1 MFVGREHEL
10 ELLREPNWRD
20 QAQLIVV
27 YGRRR
32 VGKTALV
39 EEAYRDDTLW
49 KFDGLEGVTRPRQL
63 RHFANQLGGYEP
75 SVHAGPV
82 PRSWAEALDLLVKSL
97 RTRKNQQTVLFFD
110 EFQWMA
116 SMRAPLVSLF
126 KSCWDNHLSKQPG
139 LRVVLCGSVSSFMV
153 KKVIRSRALYGRVST
168 ELDLQP
174 MSLDDARLFFGKDR
188 TEQEIMEV
196 AMCLGTIP
204 QYLKELNPQLSL
216 MQNLHEYAFRP
227 GGFFFGEFQRIFISH
242 FGRNRTYERIL
253 DLLSVRARSTQE
265 LAKACRTSTGGTFTG
280 LLSDLEMAGFI
291 EKVVPLDRGPRSRH
305 VRYRI
310 MDDYLH
316 FYFRFIRDR
325 QQEVVTGRLD
335 PARLLSSRQY
345 SQWRGYA
352 FERLCR
358 RHSNRIADALRFSGI
373 EHRAGSLFEPG
384 RRGSSGY
391 QIDLLFDRADRV
403 LTICELKYVDRL
415 EAAPIIDCFERMCG
429 FAGSRYPRHGV
440 HKVLVS
446 GKKIAVP
453 RRLGRYFDR
462 VLFASDTLFS

>member
-291 EKVVPLDRGPRSRH
+291 EKVVPWTG
-305 VRYRI
+305 VRAAA
-310 MDDYLH
+310 
-316 FYFRFIRDR
+316 
-325 QQEVVTGRLD
+325 T
-335 PARLLSSRQY
+335 
-345 SQWRGYA
+345 
-352 FERLCR
+352 
-358 RHSNRIADALRFSGI
+358 SGT
-373 EHRAGSLFEPG
+373 ASWTTTSTSTS
-384 RRGSSGY
+384 GSSGTANRKSSPGGWTPPGSCPPASTHNGGGTPLNVSV
-391 QIDLLFDRADRV
+391 DVTPTASPTRFGFPGSSTGRAPSSSRGD
-403 LTICELKYVDRL
+403 
-415 EAAPIIDCFERMCG
+415 AAPPAIRSTSSSTGQTEC
-429 FAGSRYPRHGV
+429 
-440 HKVLVS
+440 
-446 GKKIAVP
+446 
-453 RRLGRYFDR
+453 
-462 VLFASDTLFS
+462 